1 MSYISFKDNFEIE
14 NEAKVKKGENITLKN
29 TIILSEKAGKTV
41 CEIIKDNGGY
51 GTGFLCKI
59 KINNDKESLCL
70 LSNNHVITKYMLENK
85 NYIEI
90 KLNNYLK
97 KISLNIS
104 RRIWTD
110 EKIDFSCIEIL
121 KEDNIDINNPFEI
134 DENCYNINYDI
145 KEYNERGIIIPSI
158 GLSKEIELSQGII
171 YYLKNINDMFFH
183 NCNTEGGFSG
193 GAIILVNNLK
203 IMGMHKGYDKQNKK
217 NVGIYIKKILEN
229 LNEEK
234 RIYRTNSKAIQTMKY
249 LQQEFENLQ
258 KDEFYKDYKIEL
270 NTNYKQN
277 SNNNDNI
284 DIFHWKFRLFGIEGT
299 PYEGGTFLLT
309 ADFNEDY
316 PQKEPEIHFITKIYH
331 PLICPSSGHALYRL
345 IKRGGDM
352 KDVIASIEEML
363 LDYDKDIIHGY
374 SMYFKYID
382 NTDLLYQK
390 AREYTQKYAK

>member
-1 MSYISFKDNFEIE
+1 
-14 NEAKVKKGENITLKN
+14 
-29 TIILSEKAGKTV
+29 
-41 CEIIKDNGGY
+41 
-51 GTGFLCKI
+51 
-59 KINNDKESLCL
+59 
-70 LSNNHVITKYMLENK
+70 MLENK

-229 LNEEK
+229 LKEEK

-331 PLICPSSGHALYRL
+331 PLISPSSGHALYRL